1 MACGKK
7 KLRKRLKRL
16 WESDPRCSW
25 CGRPTVLM
33 QGPENANLKVWPNN
47 RATIDHLDHK
57 FLGQRGKTTGPRTV
71 LSCYRCN
78 QQQNVIDIDHYT
90 VQGKKDYTNS
100 TFKKD
105 FNVRTTNSN
114 QNNQQ
119 TNKRWMALS
128 KSN

>member
-90 VQGKKDYTNS
+90 VQIVSEHGTTVAPWGPIEMFVAKDA
-100 TFKKD
+100 
-105 FNVRTTNSN
+105 
-114 QNNQQ
+114 Q
-119 TNKRWMALS
+119 
-128 KSN
+128 